1 MALSVL
7 GSSDAKG
14 AITHEVCCLLVQW
27 VKCCNQSHYREVPQW
42 EIFMEQEMRFGL
54 DLGQLRLLKEK
65 KWTDYEQLLRSFFS
79 LSHEQSFP
87 LVC

>member
-1 MALSVL
+1 MDNFVVTWPDSF
-7 GSSDAKG
+7 
-14 AITHEVCCLLVQW
+14 VQAYH
-27 VKCCNQSHYREVPQW
+27 NQSQYREVPQW